1 MISISKG
8 ILSNFASK
16 TAVAAL
22 GLLTVILVSKYLGAE
37 GRGVIGLFMST
48 VALVQLFCDFGN
60 STAIINLSY
69 THNNKNLWFS
79 SVIWVAFICVLSV
92 PLLLFFYNKP
102 FVWLIPPA
110 AFLYS
115 IINLNHLILMG
126 NRQVHF
132 RNLSTLVFPA
142 FLVLFFFMLSKLN
155 GYHQKNYVIALFFAL
170 ITNVVVSFILVKK
183 HLHSSTG
190 FQFESDIIK
199 KGFWAQSAQAV
210 QFLNY
215 RLNFFLIGI
224 LITVKSDANVAL
236 GVYNNAVILCESI
249 WILGHSIGQ
258 IQHMKILNSPNKQDH
273 IALTIKMTNFNFFG
287 SLALFLILIV
297 LPSDFWIWLLGKD
310 FWAIGRTFL
319 ILSLGT
325 LSFAITNIISH
336 ALHAGNKFQYNL
348 LCNFVGLITGLYVSY
363 IYIPLW
369 GLRGAFY
376 SWSLGLFVSLITYV
390 VVYIIDNKTLLNFKK
405 TSILSITTVFGF
417 VLTFYIQ
424 KINFLF
430 ALQHDAEIMCLR
442 LSIALISSMILNVIA
457 RKIISWNET
466 TI

>member
-1 MISISKG
+1 MSSISKG

-16 TAVAAL
+16 SAVAAL

-69 THNNKNLWFS
+69 THNNRNLWFS
-79 SVIWVAFICVLSV
+79 SLIWVAIICGLSV
-92 PLLLFFYNKP
+92 PVLLFFYNKP

-126 NRQVHF
+126 NRLVHY

-142 FLVLFFFMLSKLN
+142 FLVLFFFLISKLN
-155 GYHQKNYVIALFFAL
+155 GYHQQNYIIALFFAL
-170 ITNVVVSFILVKK
+170 VINVVISFILVKK
-183 HLHSSTG
+183 HIQSSTG
-190 FQFESDIIK
+190 FQFETAIIK
-199 KGFWAQSAQAV
+199 QGFWAQSAQAV

-224 LITVKSDANVAL
+224 LITVKSDSNAAL
-236 GVYNNAVILCESI
+236 GIYNNAVILCESI

-258 IQHMKILNSPNKQDH
+258 IQHMKILNSQDKHYH
-273 IALTIKMTNFNFFG
+273 IDLTIKMTNYNFFG
-287 SLALFLILIV
+287 SVILFLALLFL
-297 LPSDFWIWLLGKD
+297 PMNFWVWLLGED
-310 FWAIGRTFL
+310 FWAMGRTFL
-319 ILSLGT
+319 ILCLGT
-325 LSFAITNIISH
+325 LSFAITNILSH
-336 ALHAGNKFQYNL
+336 AMHAGNKFQYNL
-348 LCNFVGLITGLYVSY
+348 LCNFVGLYTGFYVSY
-363 IYIPLW
+363 KYIPEW

-376 SWSLGLFVSLITYV
+376 SWSIGLFVSLLTYV
-390 VVYIIDNKTLLNFKK
+390 VFYIFDNRKLLNYKK
-405 TSILSITTVFGF
+405 TSILSFVSIAGF
-417 VLTFYIQ
+417 LGAMYIQ
-424 KINFLF
+424 KIKFLF

-442 LSIALISSMILNVIA
+442 LSIALISSMILNVLV

-466 TI
+466 TK